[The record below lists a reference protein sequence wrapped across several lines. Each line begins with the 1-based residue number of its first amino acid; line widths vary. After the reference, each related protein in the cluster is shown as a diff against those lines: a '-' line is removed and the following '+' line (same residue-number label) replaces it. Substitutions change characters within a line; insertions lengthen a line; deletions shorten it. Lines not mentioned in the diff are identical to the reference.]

1 MTHEKRETLLVSQS
15 VTLTSQ
21 RCEEDGQGERIGARI
36 SACAKKIWADPI
48 LWGCLGGCA
57 SAGSINDQH

>member
-1 MTHEKRETLLVSQS
+1 MRSVDLLSVSQS
-15 VTLTSQ
+15 RSRVSAV
-21 RCEEDGQGERIGARI
+21 EDGQVSELVRI